1 MAFTLSELRALSDDE
16 LVRQHDEMAQHVLL
30 SLNYYREEISRRET
44 EVLNR
49 RMERMTNAVVWMTGA
64 ILLLTAVLVWLEILR

>member
-1 MAFTLSELRALSDDE
+1 MAYKLSELRALSDDE

-49 RMERMTNAVVWMTGA
+49 RMERMTNAVWMTGA
-64 ILLLTAVLVWLEILR
+64 ILLLTAVLLWLELIR